1 MVDVVTKA
9 VIERPR
15 AEVAAYAADPANAPE
30 WYVNID
36 SAQWQSEPILREGS
50 RIAFSAKFLGR
61 ALSYVYEV
69 VDFVPLER
77 LVMRT
82 AEGPFPMQ
90 TTYNWEDS
98 GPAATLMV
106 LRNNGEPRGFSRLM
120 APLVGRSMGKA
131 NTADLRNLKK
141 LLESR

>member
-1 MVDVVTKA
+1 MVDVVTQA

-90 TTYNWEDS
+90 TTYTWEDS

-120 APLVGRSMGKA
+120 APLVARSMRKA
-131 NTADLRNLKK
+131 NSADLQNLKE

>member
-1 MVDVVTKA
+1 M
-9 VIERPR
+9 
-15 AEVAAYAADPANAPE
+15 
-30 WYVNID
+30 NID
-36 SAQWQSEPILREGS
+36 AAQWQSEPILREGA

-69 VDFVPLER
+69 VEFVPLER

-90 TTYNWEDS
+90 TTYTWEDS

-120 APLVGRSMGKA
+120 APLVERSMRKA
-131 NTADLRNLKK
+131 NSADLQNLKE